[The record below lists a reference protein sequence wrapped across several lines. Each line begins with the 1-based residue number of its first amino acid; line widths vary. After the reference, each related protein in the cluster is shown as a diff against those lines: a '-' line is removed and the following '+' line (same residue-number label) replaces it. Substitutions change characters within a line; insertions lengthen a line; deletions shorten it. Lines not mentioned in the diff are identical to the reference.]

1 MLSAKQV
8 APGQTGKI
16 EVNVKTEGQTSLHKS
31 VIVMTNDPRQP
42 QLTLSLVATVVPEF
56 ALSER
61 AIYFGNV
68 PRGKEVV
75 KELLI
80 TVPPEKQVKILSAES
95 TDQYVTV
102 RLEPVQG
109 ANGKQVKLV
118 AVQKADAKDGYH
130 FGLVVVKTT
139 STLNPELKIPVRGIV
154 TAGTQN

>member
-1 MLSAKQV
+1 MKLNT
-8 APGQTGKI
+8 TGL
-16 EVNVKTEGQTSLHKS
+16 TALHKS

-42 QLTLSLVATVVPEF
+42 QLTLSITGTVVPEF

-68 PRGKEVV
+68 PRGREVV

-80 TVPPEKQVKILSAES
+80 TIPPEKQVKVVSAES
-95 TDQYVTV
+95 TDQNVTV

-118 AVQKADAKDGYH
+118 AVQKADTKDGYH
-130 FGLVVVKTT
+130 FGVVVVKTT
-139 STLNPELKIPVRGIV
+139 SSLNPELKIPVRGIV
-154 TAGTQN
+154 TAGAQN

>member
-1 MLSAKQV
+1 MKLNT
-8 APGQTGKI
+8 TGL
-16 EVNVKTEGQTSLHKS
+16 TALHKS

-68 PRGKEVV
+68 PRGREVV

-80 TVPPEKQVKILSAES
+80 TIPPEKQVKVVSAES
-95 TDQYVTV
+95 TDQNVTV

-118 AVQKADAKDGYH
+118 AVQKADTKDGYH
-130 FGLVVVKTT
+130 FGVVVVKTT
-139 STLNPELKIPVRGIV
+139 SSLNPELKITVRGIV
-154 TAGTQN
+154 TAPAQN